1 MEEPMDGATAFDLRY
16 LRDRREIQDLALR
29 YARAA
34 DRRDYALFEAIFSED
49 ARLSGHRGDPDT
61 TPPYFVLEGRD
72 TIVASMRALE
82 RFESTLHV
90 VSNQL
95 VEVDEDRAHGETY
108 CTAHHIYR
116 DGGVAMNHT
125 MAIRYHDRLVRTNGR
140 WRFRQRRLA
149 VDWERHAPLRE
160 DGPAADA
167 HPSDPD
173 TRRE

>member
-1 MEEPMDGATAFDLRY
+1 MDEVDGFDLRH
-16 LRDRREIQDLALR
+16 LLDRREIQDVALR

-61 TPPYFVLEGRD
+61 TPSYFALEGRD
-72 TIVASMRALE
+72 AIVASMRALE

-95 VEVDEDRAHGETY
+95 VEVDGDHAHGETY
-108 CTAHHIYR
+108 CIAHHIYR
-116 DGGVAMNHT
+116 EDGVAMNHT
-125 MAIRYHDRLVRTNGR
+125 MAIRYQDRLVRANGR
-140 WRFRQRRLA
+140 WRFQHRRLA
-149 VDWERHAPLRE
+149 VDWERHAPLHE
-160 DGPAADA
+160 TGSATDPHPA
-167 HPSDPD
+167 DPG